1 MVSQKF
7 LLLRERNK
15 MSVISLNFQN
25 ESRYISAL
33 LVGIGITLI
42 LFFIMQALIDSGDQQ
57 YRSDSDGQIMEF
69 VRIKDDESLSFKDR
83 RKPKKPEPPKEPPP
97 PPKMIVEKQVK
108 PTMNRIKIDIPNID
122 LPTIAGGGPFL
133 GNWAGNPLAEGD
145 VLPIVRIDPQW
156 PREALVEGI
165 EGYVIV
171 EVLIAADGSVA
182 SAVVVESVP
191 RRMFDRNVIRAVLK
205 WKFKPRI
212 VNGVPVE
219 RRAIQR
225 LDFNLD
231 DLS

>member
-1 MVSQKF
+1 
-7 LLLRERNK
+7 
-15 MSVISLNFQN
+15 MSVIPINIQNDSRFLASL
-25 ESRYISAL
+25 L
-33 LVGIGITLI
+33 LGVAVTLV
-42 LFFIMQALIDSGDQQ
+42 LFFIMQALIDSGDQA

-69 VRIKDDESLSFKDR
+69 VRIKDDESLSLKDR
-83 RKPKKPEPPKEPPP
+83 RKPKKPAPPKEPPP

-108 PTMNRIKIDIPNID
+108 PTMNKVKIDIPNID

-171 EVLIAADGSVA
+171 EVIIAADGSVA

-191 RRMFDRNVIRAVLK
+191 RRLFD
-205 WKFKPRI
+205 
-212 VNGVPVE
+212 
-219 RRAIQR
+219 
-225 LDFNLD
+225 
-231 DLS
+231 

>member
-1 MVSQKF
+1 
-7 LLLRERNK
+7 
-15 MSVISLNFQN
+15 MSVIPINIQNDSRFLASL
-25 ESRYISAL
+25 L
-33 LVGIGITLI
+33 LGVAVTLV
-42 LFFIMQALIDSGDQQ
+42 LFFIMQALIDSGDQA

-69 VRIKDDESLSFKDR
+69 VRIKDDESLSLKDR

-108 PTMNRIKIDIPNID
+108 PTMNKVKIDIPNID

-171 EVLIAADGSVA
+171 EVIIAADGSVA
-182 SAVVVESVP
+182 RAVVVESVP
-191 RRMFDRNVIRAVLK
+191 RRLFDRNVIRAVLK

-212 VNGVPVE
+212 INGVAVE

-225 LDFNLD
+225 LDFSLD
-231 DLS
+231 SL

>member
-1 MVSQKF
+1 
-7 LLLRERNK
+7 
-15 MSVISLNFQN
+15 MSVIPINIQNDSRFLASL
-25 ESRYISAL
+25 L
-33 LVGIGITLI
+33 LGVAVTLV
-42 LFFIMQALIDSGDQQ
+42 LFFIMQALIDSGDQA

-69 VRIKDDESLSFKDR
+69 VRIKDDESLSLKDR

-108 PTMNRIKIDIPNID
+108 PTMNKVKIDIPNID

-171 EVLIAADGSVA
+171 EVIIAADGSVA
-182 SAVVVESVP
+182 SAVVIESVP
-191 RRMFDRNVIRAVLK
+191 RRIFDRNVIRAVLK

-212 VNGVPVE
+212 INGVAVE

-225 LDFNLD
+225 LDFSLD
-231 DLS
+231 SL

>member
-1 MVSQKF
+1 MSAIPINIQNDSRF
-7 LLLRERNK
+7 LASLLLG
-15 MSVISLNFQN
+15 V
-25 ESRYISAL
+25 AVT
-33 LVGIGITLI
+33 LV
-42 LFFIMQALIDSGDQQ
+42 LFFIMQALIDSGDQA

-69 VRIKDDESLSFKDR
+69 VRIKDDESLSLKDR

-108 PTMNRIKIDIPNID
+108 PTMNKVKIDIPNID

-171 EVLIAADGSVA
+171 EVIIAADGSVA
-182 SAVVVESVP
+182 SAVVIESVP
-191 RRMFDRNVIRAVLK
+191 RRIFDRNVIRAVLK

-212 VNGVPVE
+212 INGVAVE

-231 DLS
+231 SL

>member
-1 MVSQKF
+1 
-7 LLLRERNK
+7 
-15 MSVISLNFQN
+15 MSVIPINIQNDSRFLASL
-25 ESRYISAL
+25 L
-33 LVGIGITLI
+33 LGVAVTLV
-42 LFFIMQALIDSGDQQ
+42 LFFIMQALIDSGDQA

-69 VRIKDDESLSFKDR
+69 VRIKDDESLSLKDR

-108 PTMNRIKIDIPNID
+108 PTMNKVKIDIPNID

-171 EVLIAADGSVA
+171 EVIIAADGSVA

-191 RRMFDRNVIRAVLK
+191 RRLFDRNVIRAVLK
-205 WKFKPRI
+205 WKYKPRI
-212 VNGVPVE
+212 INGVAVE

-225 LDFNLD
+225 LDFSLD
-231 DLS
+231 AL

>member
-1 MVSQKF
+1 
-7 LLLRERNK
+7 
-15 MSVISLNFQN
+15 MSVIPINIQNDSRFLASL
-25 ESRYISAL
+25 L
-33 LVGIGITLI
+33 LGVAVTLV
-42 LFFIMQALIDSGDQQ
+42 LFFIMQALIDSGDQA

-69 VRIKDDESLSFKDR
+69 VRIKDDESLSLKDR

-108 PTMNRIKIDIPNID
+108 PTMNKVKIDIPNID

-171 EVLIAADGSVA
+171 EVIIAADGSVA
-182 SAVVVESVP
+182 SAVVIESVP
-191 RRMFDRNVIRAVLK
+191 RRIFDRNVIRAVLK

-212 VNGVPVE
+212 INGVAVE

-225 LDFNLD
+225 LDFSLDNL
-231 DLS
+231 

>member
-1 MVSQKF
+1 
-7 LLLRERNK
+7 
-15 MSVISLNFQN
+15 MSVIPINIQNDSRFLASL
-25 ESRYISAL
+25 L
-33 LVGIGITLI
+33 LGVAVTLV
-42 LFFIMQALIDSGDQQ
+42 LFFIMQALIDSGDQA

-69 VRIKDDESLSFKDR
+69 VRIKDDESLSLKDR

-97 PPKMIVEKQVK
+97 PPKMIVEKQAK
-108 PTMNRIKIDIPNID
+108 PTMNKVKVDIPNID

-171 EVLIAADGSVA
+171 EVIIAADGSVA
-182 SAVVVESVP
+182 SAVVIESVP
-191 RRMFDRNVIRAVLK
+191 RRLFDRNVIRAVLK

-212 VNGVPVE
+212 INGVAVE

-225 LDFNLD
+225 LDFSLD
-231 DLS
+231 SL

>member
-1 MVSQKF
+1 MAVIPINIQNDSRF
-7 LLLRERNK
+7 LASLLLG
-15 MSVISLNFQN
+15 V
-25 ESRYISAL
+25 AVT
-33 LVGIGITLI
+33 LV
-42 LFFIMQALIDSGDQQ
+42 LFFIMQALIDSGDQA

-69 VRIKDDESLSFKDR
+69 VRIKDDESLSLKDR

-108 PTMNRIKIDIPNID
+108 PTMNKVKIDIPNID

-171 EVLIAADGSVA
+171 EVIIAADGSVA

-191 RRMFDRNVIRAVLK
+191 RRLFDRNVIRAVLK

-212 VNGVPVE
+212 INGVAVE

-225 LDFNLD
+225 LDFSLD
-231 DLS
+231 AL

>member
-1 MVSQKF
+1 
-7 LLLRERNK
+7 
-15 MSVISLNFQN
+15 MSVIPINIQNDSRFLASL
-25 ESRYISAL
+25 L
-33 LVGIGITLI
+33 LGVAVTLV
-42 LFFIMQALIDSGDQQ
+42 LFFIMQALIDSGDQA

-69 VRIKDDESLSFKDR
+69 VRIKDDESLSLKDR

-108 PTMNRIKIDIPNID
+108 PTMNKVKIDIPNID

-133 GNWAGNPLAEGD
+133 GNWPGNPLAEGD

-171 EVLIAADGSVA
+171 EVIIAADGSVA
-182 SAVVVESVP
+182 SAVVIESVP
-191 RRMFDRNVIRAVLK
+191 RRLFDRNVIRAVLK

-212 VNGVPVE
+212 INGVAVE

-225 LDFNLD
+225 LDFSLD
-231 DLS
+231 SL

>member
-1 MVSQKF
+1 
-7 LLLRERNK
+7 
-15 MSVISLNFQN
+15 MSAISFNIQN
-25 ESRYISAL
+25 ESRYLSAL
-33 LVGIGITLI
+33 LIGIGITLI

-83 RKPKKPEPPKEPPP
+83 RKPGKPEPPKEPPP
-97 PPKMIVEKQVK
+97 PPKMIVEKQAK
-108 PTMNRIKIDIPNID
+108 PTMNKIKIEIPNID

-171 EVLIAADGSVA
+171 EVLIASDGSVR
-182 SAVVVESVP
+182 SAVVLESEP

-219 RRAIQR
+219 KAGHTKIGFQ
-225 LDFNLD
+225 FG
-231 DLS
+231 

>member
-1 MVSQKF
+1 
-7 LLLRERNK
+7 
-15 MSVISLNFQN
+15 MSVIPINIQNDSRFLASL
-25 ESRYISAL
+25 L
-33 LVGIGITLI
+33 LGVAVTLV
-42 LFFIMQALIDSGDQQ
+42 LFFIMQALIDSGDQA

-69 VRIKDDESLSFKDR
+69 VRIKDDESLSLKDR

-97 PPKMIVEKQVK
+97 PPKMIVEKQAK
-108 PTMNRIKIDIPNID
+108 PTMNKVKIDIPNID

-171 EVLIAADGSVA
+171 EVIIAADGSVA
-182 SAVVVESVP
+182 SAVVIESVP
-191 RRMFDRNVIRAVLK
+191 RRLFDRNVIRAVLK

-212 VNGVPVE
+212 INGVAVE

-225 LDFNLD
+225 LDFSLD
-231 DLS
+231 SL